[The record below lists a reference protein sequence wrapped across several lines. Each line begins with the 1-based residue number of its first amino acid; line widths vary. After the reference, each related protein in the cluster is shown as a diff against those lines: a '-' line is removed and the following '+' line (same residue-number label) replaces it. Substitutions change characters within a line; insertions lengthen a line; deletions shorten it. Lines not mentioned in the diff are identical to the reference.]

1 MIKVN
6 KTEFGLNGYSNQQQ
20 SFNRQEN
27 ANLNFEDLLDVEI
40 EKLKNNDN
48 LEKSQIDDEEVDENL
63 TLEQLLEK
71 RGFKT
76 YKKPI
81 INQSNEDIY
90 K

>member
-6 KTEFGLNGYSNQQQ
+6 KTEFGLNSYSNQQQ

-40 EKLKNNDN
+40 EKLRNNDT
-48 LEKSQIDDEEVDENL
+48 LEKSQIDDEEIDESL
-63 TLEQLLEK
+63 TLDQLLEK

-76 YKKPI
+76 YKRPI
-81 INQSNEDIY
+81 ISQSNEDIH

>member
-1 MIKVN
+1 MIKIN

-81 INQSNEDIY
+81 INQSNEDIC